1 MEEHNGEPRRT
12 EVLGILYVRYHL
24 PLGPMLGDSAFV
36 DALFEHVER
45 LVMEKSPWMECSSTV
60 RKVAESG
67 PDHSRVTFD
76 DNFVPSLT
84 YHGHLK

>member
-1 MEEHNGEPRRT
+1 MSIDNGDPIHM
-12 EVLGILYVRYHL
+12 EVLGILYVRAHL
-24 PLGPMLGDSAFV
+24 PLGPLLGDSAFV

-45 LVMEKSPWMECSSTV
+45 LVMEHSSWLECSSTV

-67 PDHSRVTFD
+67 PDHSTVTFD
-76 DNFVPSLT
+76 ENFVPSLT